1 MTPDDKRGITMG
13 FFRKLIGR
21 GGTSSSD
28 VAKRRL
34 QLVLVHDRSNISPG
48 LMAVIRD
55 EIINVISRHIDI
67 DRNGVE
73 INFSQ
78 QGRESRLVAD
88 IPLSDPRTGS
98 VGRE

>member
-1 MTPDDKRGITMG
+1 MGIL
-13 FFRKLIGR
+13 RKLMGR
-21 GGTSSSD
+21 GEASSH

-34 QLVLVHDRSNISPG
+34 QLVLVHDRANISPG
-48 LMAVIRD
+48 LLQLIKD
-55 EIINVISRHIDI
+55 EIINVISRHIEI

-88 IPLSDPRTGS
+88 IPLTGS
-98 VGRE
+98 TARRD

>member
-1 MTPDDKRGITMG
+1 MG
-13 FFRKLIGR
+13 FLRKLMGR
-21 GGTSSSD
+21 REKSSQ

-34 QLVLVHDRSNISPG
+34 QLVLVHDRANISPG
-48 LMAVIRD
+48 LLQVIKD

-78 QGRESRLVAD
+78 QGHESRLVAD
-88 IPLSDPRTGS
+88 IPLSGTGAA
-98 VGRE
+98 GRD